1 MSPAGRRVPE
11 RRPPRPSAEAPPL
24 LCGRTYRVK
33 SSLSTIRWRSSG
45 SAILWAAVVLL
56 WLLDAFGRGLP
67 PVLDR
72 ATVLVACALTGIWGF
87 GRMRRSLAGKRGREL
102 AAVLL
107 LPSLL
112 ALSLVIRLVG
122 LSHEVEG
129 RYYLDE
135 GTYYSHA
142 TAINAGTPFRL
153 SFVYPHLMYYLD
165 ALALWLASLFPGTTA
180 GWAGLVGVTEP
191 LAVSWLLL
199 RGVVALLSTLAVV
212 PVFLMGERLAGRWA
226 GVAGSLLL
234 IFSPLFNDGSHLN
247 ICDVPSAV
255 FATFCLLFVAR
266 LVGEERTRDYVLAGV
281 CAGLAAGAK
290 YPAGFVAV
298 AIVAVWLRWRIA
310 RRDLSFGLL
319 WAGLAA
325 MATFVAVMPSL
336 VVFPVPAFQGPR
348 GVFFGARQ
356 YGKGGWLG
364 VMPGSNALFYAKTLI
379 GSFGLP
385 AAVAGLAG
393 LVLHLSTR
401 RGERARWLW
410 LLLYPVAY
418 LALIGSMNMVVK
430 RNLYPVV
437 PILAVLLGVGIAA
450 WIARLEGGRWRPMA
464 AAALLLACVALP
476 ARATVL
482 QDIGLASPSTRDVA
496 AAWIRAHVPRGS
508 SILKETYTPDLDARE
523 YRVWHRRFVTR
534 STLAEIRGF
543 DYVLVA
549 SGAYGRFLNPATRKR
564 PHHRR
569 MAERYAEIFRS
580 FELVR
585 EWRPSRTRLGP
596 VIRLY
601 RPSPP

>member
-1 MSPAGRRVPE
+1 MKLGVSTGRWL
-11 RRPPRPSAEAPPL
+11 SWGSTL
-24 LCGRTYRVK
+24 LWV
-33 SSLSTIRWRSSG
+33 
-45 SAILWAAVVLL
+45 AVVLL
-56 WLLDAFGRGLP
+56 WLMDAFGHGLP
-67 PVLDR
+67 AVLDR
-72 ATVLVACALTGIWGF
+72 IVVVAALGLTAIWGF
-87 GRMRRSLAGKRGREL
+87 GRLRRSLEGKRGRVL
-102 AAVLL
+102 AAALL

-112 ALSLVIRLVG
+112 ALALVVRFVG

-142 TAINAGTPFRL
+142 SAINAGTPFRL

-165 ALALWLASLFPGTTA
+165 ALALWLASLFPGAAARLA
-180 GWAGLVGVTEP
+180 GTVGVTEP
-191 LAVSWLLL
+191 LALSWLLL
-199 RGVVALLSTLAVV
+199 RGVVGLLSALTVI
-212 PVFLMGERLAGRWA
+212 PVFSIGERIAGRWA
-226 GVAGSLLL
+226 GTAGSLLL

-266 LVGEERTRDYVLAGV
+266 LVGEEHTRDYVLAGV

-290 YPAGFVAV
+290 YPAGLVAV
-298 AIVAVWLRWRIA
+298 AIIAAWLRWRIA
-310 RRDLSFGLL
+310 RRDFSLGLL

-364 VMPGSNALFYAKTLI
+364 VMPGNNALFYAKTLA

-385 AAVAGLAG
+385 AAIAGLSG
-393 LVLHLSTR
+393 LVLNLFTN

-410 LLLYPVAY
+410 LLPFPLAY

-430 RNLYPVV
+430 RNLYPAV
-437 PILAVLLGVGIAA
+437 PMLAVLLGVGIAA
-450 WIARLEGGRWRPMA
+450 WIGRMGEGSAWRPA
-464 AAALLLACVALP
+464 VATALLLACVALP

-482 QDIGLASPSTRDVA
+482 QDVGLASPSTRDVA
-496 AAWIRAHVPRGS
+496 GAWIRANVPRGS
-508 SILKETYTPDLDARE
+508 SILKETYTPDLNSRE
-523 YRVWHRRFVTR
+523 YKVWHRRFVTR
-534 STLAEIRGF
+534 STMAEIRDF

-549 SGAYGRFLNPATRKR
+549 SGAYGRFLNPATQKR
-564 PHHRR
+564 PHQKK
-569 MAERYAEIFRS
+569 MAERYKQIFRS

-585 EWRPSRTRLGP
+585 EWTPSRTRRGP

-601 RPSPP
+601 RPSPK

>member
-1 MSPAGRRVPE
+1 M
-11 RRPPRPSAEAPPL
+11 
-24 LCGRTYRVK
+24 
-33 SSLSTIRWRSSG
+33 
-45 SAILWAAVVLL
+45 
-56 WLLDAFGRGLP
+56 DAFGHGLP
-67 PVLDR
+67 AVLDR
-72 ATVLVACALTGIWGF
+72 IVVVAALGLTAIWGF
-87 GRMRRSLAGKRGREL
+87 GRLRRSLEGKRGRVL
-102 AAVLL
+102 AAALL

-112 ALSLVIRLVG
+112 ALALVVRFVG

-142 TAINAGTPFRL
+142 SAINAGTPFRL

-165 ALALWLASLFPGTTA
+165 ALALWLASLFPGAAARLA
-180 GWAGLVGVTEP
+180 GTVGVTEP
-191 LAVSWLLL
+191 LALSWLLL
-199 RGVVALLSTLAVV
+199 RGVVGLLSALTVI
-212 PVFLMGERLAGRWA
+212 PVFSIGERIAGRWA
-226 GVAGSLLL
+226 GTAGSLLL

-266 LVGEERTRDYVLAGV
+266 LVGEEHTRDYVLAGV

-290 YPAGFVAV
+290 YPAGLVAV
-298 AIVAVWLRWRIA
+298 AIIAAWLRWRIA
-310 RRDLSFGLL
+310 RRDFSLGLL

-364 VMPGSNALFYAKTLI
+364 VMPGNNALFYAKTLA

-385 AAVAGLAG
+385 AAIAGLSG
-393 LVLHLSTR
+393 LVLNLFTN

-410 LLLYPVAY
+410 LLPFPLAY

-430 RNLYPVV
+430 RNLYPAV
-437 PILAVLLGVGIAA
+437 PMLAVLLGVGIAA
-450 WIARLEGGRWRPMA
+450 WIGRMGEGSAWRPA
-464 AAALLLACVALP
+464 VATALLLACVALP

-482 QDIGLASPSTRDVA
+482 QDVGLASPSTRDVA
-496 AAWIRAHVPRGS
+496 GAWIRANVPRGS
-508 SILKETYTPDLDARE
+508 SILKETYTPDLNSRE
-523 YRVWHRRFVTR
+523 YKVWHRRFVTR
-534 STLAEIRGF
+534 STMAEIRDF

-549 SGAYGRFLNPATRKR
+549 SGAYGRFLNPATQKR
-564 PHHRR
+564 PHQKK
-569 MAERYAEIFRS
+569 MAERYKQIFRS

-585 EWRPSRTRLGP
+585 EWTPSRTRRGP

-601 RPSPP
+601 RPSPK

>member
-1 MSPAGRRVPE
+1 M
-11 RRPPRPSAEAPPL
+11 
-24 LCGRTYRVK
+24 K
-33 SSLSTIRWRSSG
+33 SSISTGRWLG
-45 SAILWAAVVLL
+45 LGTAILWIAVVLL
-56 WLLDAFGRGLP
+56 WLLDAFGQGLP
-67 PVLDR
+67 AALDR
-72 ATVLVACALTGIWGF
+72 ITVVAALILTAIWGF
-87 GRMRRSLAGKRGREL
+87 GRFRRSVAGKRGRDL
-102 AAVLL
+102 AAALL

-112 ALSLVIRLVG
+112 ALALVVRFVG

-142 TAINAGTPFRL
+142 TAINAGKPFRL
-153 SFVYPHLMYYLD
+153 SFVYPHLMYNLD
-165 ALALWLASLFPGTTA
+165 ALALWLASLFPGVTA
-180 GWAGLVGVTEP
+180 GLAGAVGVTER

-199 RGVVALLSTLAVV
+199 RGVVALLSALTVI
-212 PVFLMGERLAGRWA
+212 PVFGIGERIAGRWA
-226 GVAGSLLL
+226 GAAGSLLL

-247 ICDVPSAV
+247 ICDVPSGV

-266 LVGEERTRDYVLAGV
+266 LIGEERTRDYVLAGV

-298 AIVAVWLRWRIA
+298 AIIAVWLRWRIA
-310 RRDLSFGLL
+310 RRDFSLGLL

-364 VMPGSNALFYAKTLI
+364 VMPGNNALFYAKTLAA
-379 GSFGLP
+379 SFGLT
-385 AAVAGLAG
+385 AAIVGLAG
-393 LVLHLSTR
+393 LVLHLFTR

-410 LLLYPVAY
+410 LLPYPVAY

-437 PILAVLLGVGIAA
+437 PILAVFLGVGIAA
-450 WIARLEGGRWRPMA
+450 WIATFGEGRAWRPAVA
-464 AAALLLACVALP
+464 AVLLLACVALP
-476 ARATVL
+476 ARSTIL

-496 AAWIRAHVPRGS
+496 AAWIRANVPRGS
-508 SILKETYTPDLDARE
+508 SILKETYTPDLDPKE
-523 YRVWHRRFVTR
+523 HRVWHRRFVTR
-534 STLAEIRGF
+534 STMAEIREF

-549 SGAYGRFLNPATRKR
+549 SGAYGRFLNPATQKR
-564 PHHRR
+564 PHQKK
-569 MAERYAEIFRS
+569 MAERYVEIFRS
-580 FELVR
+580 FELVQ
-585 EWRPSRTRLGP
+585 EWTPSRTRLGP

-601 RPSPP
+601 RPRPSGKNSSAL